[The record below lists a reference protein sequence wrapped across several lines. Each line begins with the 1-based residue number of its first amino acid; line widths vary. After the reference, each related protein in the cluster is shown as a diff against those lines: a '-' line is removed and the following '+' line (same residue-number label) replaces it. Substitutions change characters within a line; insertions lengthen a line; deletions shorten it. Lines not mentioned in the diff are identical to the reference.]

1 MLVFVLVCI
10 TLSPFWF
17 TLENHRTPTAQSM
30 IVWWLQSMSVQNS
43 GPSCYK
49 RVIFWSIFYF

>member
-17 TLENHRTPTAQSM
+17 TLENHRTLTAQSM
-30 IVWWLQSMSVQNS
+30 ICGGCSRRVYKIVDLVVK
-43 GPSCYK
+43 K